1 MNVDKLVKEKTEYL
15 SKNRILSFSSDELET
30 LRSDEAQHFIRAMQ
44 RNILMR
50 LPDDEI
56 AFFEWLKVN
65 DPEIWD
71 DIWEG
76 EEDVYNVSLALLSQF
91 VGNKNGFPICDLIDQ
106 PNYWFVVEHIKPK
119 GMEQIEQIFEK
130 IEKGEQLGSMEM
142 FLAEIT
148 QAPMDIWHFSYKYGL
163 SVKSVK
169 VMIEEMVHKGWII
182 HLSDR
187 EDLVKYVEI

>member
-15 SKNRILSFSSDELET
+15 SKNRILSFSNEELKT

-119 GMEQIEQIFEK
+119 GMEQIEVIFEK

-148 QAPMDIWHFSYKYGL
+148 QAPIDIWHFSYKYGL
-163 SVKSVK
+163 SVKAVK
-169 VMIEEMVHKGWII
+169 VMIEEMVHKGWIV